1 VREIIEMNTEASA
14 MAEGG
19 DRILIRDL
27 MVRGIIGLNDWER
40 EKQQDIL
47 VNLTLWVD
55 CRAAGASDNVG
66 DALNYRTLTKAVI
79 VYVETSAHFLVEAL
93 ATGIARICIVDFG
106 AERVEVRV
114 EKPGALRFAESVG
127 VEIRRGRADF
137 DRG

>member
-1 VREIIEMNTEASA
+1 MSA
-14 MAEGG
+14 DG

-47 VNLTLWVD
+47 INLTLYTD
-55 CRAAGASDNVG
+55 CRAAGRSDSVD

-79 VYVETSAHFLVEAL
+79 AYVESSQHFLVEAL
-93 ATGIARICIVDFG
+93 AAGIAHICVLDFG
-106 AERVEVRV
+106 ADRATVRV

-127 VEIRRGRADF
+127 VEIDRDRADF
-137 DRG
+137 DGS

>member
-1 VREIIEMNTEASA
+1 
-14 MAEGG
+14 MADSG

-40 EKQQDIL
+40 EKKQDIL
-47 VNLTLWVD
+47 INLVLYVD
-55 CRAAGASDNVG
+55 CRVAGASDDVE

-79 VYVETSAHFLVEAL
+79 AYVESSKHFLVEAL
-93 ATGIARICIVDFG
+93 AAGLSRICVVEFG
-106 AERVEVRV
+106 AERAVVRV

-137 DRG
+137 ESG